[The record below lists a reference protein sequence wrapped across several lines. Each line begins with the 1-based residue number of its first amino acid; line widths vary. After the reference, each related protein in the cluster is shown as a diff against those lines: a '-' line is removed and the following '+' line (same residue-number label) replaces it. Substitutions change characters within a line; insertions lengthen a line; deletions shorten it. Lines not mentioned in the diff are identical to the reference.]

1 MNEGDAMVLKNT
13 ISLVG
18 RLLIFS
24 EGTQCITHSEI
35 VNISLLN
42 LKKLLQVV

>member
-18 RLLIFS
+18 KLLIFS
-24 EGTQCITHSEI
+24 EGTQCITRSE
-35 VNISLLN
+35 VLNISLLN
-42 LKKLLQVV
+42 LKKLFQVV